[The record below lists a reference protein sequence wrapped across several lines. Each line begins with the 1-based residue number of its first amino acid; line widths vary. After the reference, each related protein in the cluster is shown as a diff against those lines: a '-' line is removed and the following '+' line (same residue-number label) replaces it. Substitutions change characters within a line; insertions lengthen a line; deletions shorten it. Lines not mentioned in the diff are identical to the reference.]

1 MSATAAK
8 RALRD
13 WARANIPDE
22 KRAEHSKLVAA
33 YVAESVREYRPS
45 LRAAESASLSL
56 SALIGGDPRKPIFE
70 RVFGK

>member
-1 MSATAAK
+1 MSATNAK

-33 YVAESVREYRPS
+33 YVAESIREYRQRS
-45 LRAAESASLSL
+45 ATAASLSL